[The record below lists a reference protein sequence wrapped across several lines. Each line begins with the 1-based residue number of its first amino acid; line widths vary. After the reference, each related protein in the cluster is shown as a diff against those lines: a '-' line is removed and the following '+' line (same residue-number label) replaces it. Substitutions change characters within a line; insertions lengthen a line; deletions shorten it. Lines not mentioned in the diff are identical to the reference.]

1 MAKRN
6 EITNANAPH
15 LEDEIYGAMQREGW
29 TIPTTPETVLLME
42 KLIAENKLALPP
54 SLDGDPLSILKAPSK
69 PITIPQCG
77 RDEDPGL
84 LENLAR
90 AARDAGELLP
100 EIEAQMQRDREHAE
114 KDDAK

>member
-6 EITNANAPH
+6 EITDANAPH

-29 TIPTTPETVLLME
+29 TIPTTPELVLLME
-42 KLIAENKLALPP
+42 KRIAKTKLTLPT
-54 SLDGDPLSILKAPSK
+54 SLAGDPLSILKAPSK
-69 PITIPQCG
+69 PIVISQCG
-77 RDEDPGL
+77 PVEDPSL
-84 LENLAR
+84 LDNLAR

-100 EIEAQMQRDREHAE
+100 EIEAKMQKDREQAE